1 MNEQAN
7 VATVEST
14 APETT
19 GGAYTGEWDIDI
31 DAIYSELGAPGDD
44 DVYSEDS
51 APEAKPVADKPESE
65 KAEEAEGE
73 KAAEPASEPE
83 AAPAAE
89 KPAEDTYTLKHLDET
104 RTVGRDEVIAL
115 AQKGMDYDRIRE
127 QRDAAA
133 SRLDEFEKWLKGVTG
148 GKGLQEFRDDYD
160 ASAMAKAQNIDK
172 AVALERIKL
181 ERERRELD
189 AERARVAEQQKTD
202 RSALDGKE
210 RMMADVQEFMK
221 TFPDVAAN
229 MQTDKDT
236 IPAEVW
242 ERVRA
247 GERLVDAYGAY
258 KAKKDAAAKD
268 AEIERLKAELEAE
281 KKNKKNAARSAGSQ
295 KSDGEIAAFDPIA
308 AGWNSV

>member
-1 MNEQAN
+1 MDEQAN
-7 VATVEST
+7 VST
-14 APETT
+14 MGAAVPETEGT
-19 GGAYTGEWDIDI
+19 ESANLNDWDIDI
-31 DAIYSELGAPGDD
+31 DAIYAELGGGGDD
-44 DVYSEDS
+44 E
-51 APEAKPVADKPESE
+51 APEEAKPEEKPEE
-65 KAEEAEGE
+65 KAEPPEPPAEAEEKPEE
-73 KAAEPASEPE
+73 KAEPE
-83 AAPAAE
+83 QP
-89 KPAEDTYTLKHLDET
+89 KEDSYTLKHLDET

-172 AVALERIKL
+172 SVALERIKL

-229 MQTDKDT
+229 MQTDKDA

>member
-31 DAIYSELGAPGDD
+31 DAIYSELGGSGDD

-51 APEAKPVADKPESE
+51 APEAKPEVDKPESE
-65 KAEEAEGE
+65 KAEEAEDE

-89 KPAEDTYTLKHLDET
+89 KPAEGTYTLKHLDET

-127 QRDAAA
+127 QRDTAA

-148 GKGLQEFRDDYD
+148 GKGLQEFRDDYE
-160 ASAMAKAQNIDK
+160 ANALAKAQNIDK
-172 AVALERIKL
+172 TVALERIRL
-181 ERERRELD
+181 ERERKELE
-189 AERARVAEQQKTD
+189 AEKARIAESRGTD
-202 RSALDGKE
+202 KARLEGRE
-210 RMMADVQEFMK
+210 RMAADVQEFMQ
-221 TFPDVAAN
+221 TFPDVASALLK
-229 MQTDKDT
+229 DKNA

-242 ERVRA
+242 DKVRS
-247 GERLVDAYGAY
+247 GERLVDAFGAY
-258 KAKKDAAAKD
+258 KTQKDAADKD
-268 AEIERLKAELEAE
+268 AEITRLKAELEAE
-281 KKNKKNAARSAGSQ
+281 KNNKKNAARSAGSQ
-295 KSDGEIAAFDPIA
+295 KSDGENSAYDPIA